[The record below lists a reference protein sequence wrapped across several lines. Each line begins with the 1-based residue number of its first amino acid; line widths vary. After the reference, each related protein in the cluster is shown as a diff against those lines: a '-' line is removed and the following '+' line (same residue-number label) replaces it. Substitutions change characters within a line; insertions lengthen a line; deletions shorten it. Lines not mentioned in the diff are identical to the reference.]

1 MSCSKIFSGDLPEL
15 TYGIIKYLQNDFLT
29 LHSCILVNRLWCRLT
44 IPLLW
49 ENPFSIPTKNY
60 KFIEI
65 YLQNLND
72 NDFKTNL
79 NIYKINDN
87 LFYLNTLFNYT
98 SFIKD
103 INLLKVITSV
113 GKWFEDS
120 VRTLKPGNRYFLQNL
135 DILSESNFKRLIYIS
150 LFKTF
155 IENEVNLN
163 TLNIDIFTIY
173 SYEPYYDDIIVLI
186 LQNSNFI
193 HNIKNLNLYFGSSS
207 PNILY
212 HNNSTSEYKLLKSQI
227 LQVIYLHQNLKKILL
242 DNNSFPYYQ
251 SLFLLKEYNCSNT
264 LNTIILHQVN
274 FNGIIN
280 LDKIFEQ
287 LNVLESVH
295 ITYCYSLNSNFIQQ
309 IINLTKPFKLK
320 SLFIEERLQIN
331 LLELLLQ
338 KSGDYLENFIVFGFD
353 YDLSSRRQLLELITK
368 YCNNIKFLGLYGF
381 VNQITHLV
389 SNLIESINHNLN
401 YLSIHIKEIYQFNY
415 NVDYTS
421 TILQN
426 LGQILPSKLEYLSLS
441 LSIKKSD
448 FKIFLENS
456 QNIFIN
462 RLLIMQKGND
472 DILYYIKEFIMK
484 EKRVKY
490 LAIKNFGNIDLSTL
504 EDEVNEFMLY
514 NIKVLN
520 FCELY
525 LAIRAYEFVKNIDY
539 YL

>member
-15 TYGIIKYLQNDFLT
+15 TYGIIKYFQNDFLT

-49 ENPFSIPTKNY
+49 ENPFSNPTKNY

-65 YLQNLND
+65 YLQNLSD

-87 LFYLNTLFNYT
+87 LFYLNTLFNYP

-103 INLLKVITSV
+103 INLLKVITFV

-135 DILSESNFKRLIYIS
+135 DILSTTNFKRLICKS

-163 TLNIDIFTIY
+163 TLNIDIFSIS
-173 SYEPYYDDIIVLI
+173 SYEPYYDDIIILI

-207 PNILY
+207 PSILY
-212 HNNSTSEYKLLKSQI
+212 GYALIKSQI

-251 SLFLLKEYNCSNT
+251 SLFLSKEYNCSNT
-264 LNTIILHQVN
+264 LNTIILYQVN
-274 FNGIIN
+274 FNCILIN

-353 YDLSSRRQLLELITK
+353 YDLSSGRQLLKLITK
-368 YCNNIKFLGLYGF
+368 YCNNIKFLGLHGF
-381 VNQITHLV
+381 KDQINHLA
-389 SNLIESINHNLN
+389 SNLIKSINHNLN
-401 YLSIHIKEIYQFNY
+401 YLSIHIKKNYYFNCD
-415 NVDYTS
+415 VEYTS
-421 TILQN
+421 TILRN

-441 LSIKKSD
+441 LSFKNSD
-448 FKIFLENS
+448 FIIFLENS

-462 RLLIMQKGND
+462 RLSIMQND
-472 DILYYIKEFIMK
+472 YCNILPYIKKFIMK

-490 LAIKNFGNIDLSTL
+490 LAIKSFDNIDLSTL

-525 LAIRAYEFVKNIDY
+525 LAIGAYEFVKNIDY
-539 YL
+539 L

>member
-15 TYGIIKYLQNDFLT
+15 TYGIIKYFQNDFLT

-72 NDFKTNL
+72 NNFKKNL
-79 NIYKINDN
+79 NIYKFNDK

-120 VRTLKPGNRYFLQNL
+120 VRTLKPENRYFLQNL
-135 DILSESNFKRLIYIS
+135 DILSESKFKRLIYIS

-163 TLNIDIFTIY
+163 TLNIDIFTIS
-173 SYEPYYDDIIVLI
+173 SYEPYYNDIIVLI

-193 HNIKNLNLYFGSSS
+193 NNIKNLNLYFGSSS

-212 HNNSTSEYKLLKSQI
+212 HNNSTSEYTLIKSQI

-251 SLFLLKEYNCSNT
+251 SLFLSKEYNCSNT

-381 VNQITHLV
+381 ENQITHLV
-389 SNLIESINHNLN
+389 SNLIQSINHNLN
-401 YLSIHIKEIYQFNY
+401 YLSIQIKEICRFNY

-456 QNIFIN
+456 QNTFIN

-520 FCELY
+520 YCELY

-539 YL
+539 L

>member
-1 MSCSKIFSGDLPEL
+1 
-15 TYGIIKYLQNDFLT
+15 
-29 LHSCILVNRLWCRLT
+29 
-44 IPLLW
+44 
-49 ENPFSIPTKNY
+49 
-60 KFIEI
+60 
-65 YLQNLND
+65 
-72 NDFKTNL
+72 
-79 NIYKINDN
+79 
-87 LFYLNTLFNYT
+87 
-98 SFIKD
+98 FIKD

-212 HNNSTSEYKLLKSQI
+212 HNNSTSEYKLLK
-227 LQVIYLHQNLKKILL
+227 K
-242 DNNSFPYYQ
+242 
-251 SLFLLKEYNCSNT
+251 
-264 LNTIILHQVN
+264 
-274 FNGIIN
+274 
-280 LDKIFEQ
+280 
-287 LNVLESVH
+287 
-295 ITYCYSLNSNFIQQ
+295 
-309 IINLTKPFKLK
+309 
-320 SLFIEERLQIN
+320 
-331 LLELLLQ
+331 LLLQ

>member
-15 TYGIIKYLQNDFLT
+15 TYGIIKYFQNDFLT
-29 LHSCILVNRLWCRLT
+29 LHSCILVSRLWCRLT

-49 ENPFSIPTKNY
+49 ENPFSNPTKNY
-60 KFIEI
+60 RFIEI
-65 YLQNLND
+65 YLQNLSD

-87 LFYLNTLFNYT
+87 LFYLNTLFNYP

-103 INLLKVITSV
+103 INLLKVITFV

-135 DILSESNFKRLIYIS
+135 DILSTTNFKRLIYKS

-163 TLNIDIFTIY
+163 TLNIDIFTIS
-173 SYEPYYDDIIVLI
+173 SYEPYYDDIIILI

-212 HNNSTSEYKLLKSQI
+212 GYALIKSQI

-251 SLFLLKEYNCSNT
+251 SLFLSKEYNCSNT
-264 LNTIILHQVN
+264 LNTIILYQVN
-274 FNGIIN
+274 FNA
-280 LDKIFEQ
+280 
-287 LNVLESVH
+287 
-295 ITYCYSLNSNFIQQ
+295 
-309 IINLTKPFKLK
+309 
-320 SLFIEERLQIN
+320 
-331 LLELLLQ
+331 
-338 KSGDYLENFIVFGFD
+338 
-353 YDLSSRRQLLELITK
+353 
-368 YCNNIKFLGLYGF
+368 
-381 VNQITHLV
+381 
-389 SNLIESINHNLN
+389 SNLIKSINQNLN
-401 YLSIHIKEIYQFNY
+401 YLSIYIKENYYFNC
-415 NVDYTS
+415 DIEYTS

-441 LSIKKSD
+441 LSFKKSD
-448 FKIFLENS
+448 FIRFLENS

-462 RLLIMQKGND
+462 RLSIMQNNYCN
-472 DILYYIKEFIMK
+472 ILPSIKKFIMK

-490 LAIKNFGNIDLSTL
+490 LAIKSFDNIDLSTL

-525 LAIRAYEFVKNIDY
+525 LAIRAYEFVKNID
-539 YL
+539 

>member
-212 HNNSTSEYKLLKSQI
+212 HNNSTSEYKLLK
-227 LQVIYLHQNLKKILL
+227 K
-242 DNNSFPYYQ
+242 
-251 SLFLLKEYNCSNT
+251 
-264 LNTIILHQVN
+264 
-274 FNGIIN
+274 
-280 LDKIFEQ
+280 
-287 LNVLESVH
+287 
-295 ITYCYSLNSNFIQQ
+295 
-309 IINLTKPFKLK
+309 
-320 SLFIEERLQIN
+320 
-331 LLELLLQ
+331 LLLQ

>member
-135 DILSESNFKRLIYIS
+135 DIHSESNFKRLIYIS

-227 LQVIYLHQNLKKILL
+227 L
-242 DNNSFPYYQ
+242 
-251 SLFLLKEYNCSNT
+251 
-264 LNTIILHQVN
+264 
-274 FNGIIN
+274 
-280 LDKIFEQ
+280 
-287 LNVLESVH
+287 
-295 ITYCYSLNSNFIQQ
+295 
-309 IINLTKPFKLK
+309 
-320 SLFIEERLQIN
+320 
-331 LLELLLQ
+331 
-338 KSGDYLENFIVFGFD
+338 
-353 YDLSSRRQLLELITK
+353 
-368 YCNNIKFLGLYGF
+368 
-381 VNQITHLV
+381 QITHLV